1 MRAQSLSGNPSGTKV
16 ADPAVPRM
24 GKIPVRNLWL
34 LMLYASDLYRT
45 QQASSLVVVEE
56 APDELPDLVAGLLA
70 DAVERRQRR
79 QLSLGY
85 RSREATLDRVRGR
98 IDWLQTERHQL
109 LSRGKVACR
118 FDELT
123 VDTPRNRFV
132 RAALERIAGKVS
144 GRALAHRCK
153 TLAEDLKLMGVRGDM
168 PSRRQI
174 DTARFGRHETDDRSM
189 VAAAKLAFDLSLPT
203 EEAGANHIVRPDR
216 DIHWVRRLFEKAV
229 CGFYEV
235 NLSGD
240 GWQVKGGRQLSW
252 PVDEQTDGI
261 ERILPSMKTDIV
273 LDHRASGRRIV
284 IDTKFTTLLTRGWYR
299 EHSLRSGYLYQ
310 IYAYLRTQAG
320 QGDLL
325 ADLASGVL
333 LHPAVGEEV
342 HESMRMQ
349 GHKIQ
354 FLTVDLA
361 ASPEKIRSRLL
372 EVVMPN

>member
-1 MRAQSLSGNPSGTKV
+1 MTPLSSHPSEANV
-16 ADPAVPRM
+16 AEPASRRL

-45 QQASSLVVVEE
+45 QPLSSSVAVEE

-79 QLSLGY
+79 QLSVGY
-85 RSREATLDRVRGR
+85 RHREVTLDRVRGR

-109 LSRGKVACR
+109 LSQGKVACR

-132 RAALERIAGKVS
+132 RAALERIATKVNR
-144 GRALAHRCK
+144 RALAHRCK
-153 TLAEDLKLMGVRGDM
+153 TLADNLKLMGVRGEL

-203 EEAGANHIVRPDR
+203 EEAGAHQLARPDR

-229 CGFYEV
+229 CGFFEV
-235 NLSGD
+235 NLAGQ
-240 GWQVKGGRQLSW
+240 GWKVKGGKQLTW
-252 PVDEQTDGI
+252 PVEEQTDGI
-261 ERILPSMKTDIV
+261 DRILPAMKTDIV
-273 LDHRASGRRIV
+273 LDHRADGRRIV

-310 IYAYLRTQAG
+310 IYAYLRSQVE
-320 QGDLL
+320 QGDPL
-325 ADLASGVL
+325 ADNASGLL
-333 LHPAVGEEV
+333 LHPAVDSDMDEHV
-342 HESMRMQ
+342 DMQ
-349 GHKIQ
+349 GHRIQ
-354 FLTVDLA
+354 FSAVDLC
-361 ASPEKIRSRLL
+361 ASPKQIRERLL
-372 EVVMPN
+372 RVMETV